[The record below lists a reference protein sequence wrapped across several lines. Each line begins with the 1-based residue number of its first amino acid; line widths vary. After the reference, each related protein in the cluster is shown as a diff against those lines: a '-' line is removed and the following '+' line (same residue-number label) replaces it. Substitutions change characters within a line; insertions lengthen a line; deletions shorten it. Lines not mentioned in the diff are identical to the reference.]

1 MITVLTI
8 DLNRGLEPVDSDALV
23 TDGQVVYASPTRLY
37 VATERWADRFDPTGR
52 PEPAPVTTTIHA
64 FDASDPLRTEYRG
77 SGTVSGHLLNQW
89 SLSEYAGVLRVA
101 STEFPTWWTGA
112 PQTESESFVT
122 TLREQGG
129 ALVQAGR
136 VGGLGKGERVFA
148 VRFIG
153 DQGYVVTF
161 RQVDPLYTLDLSDP
175 ERPRVQGELKI
186 LGYSAYLHPLGGDL
200 LLGVGQ
206 DASEEGQLLGTQM
219 SVFDVADPRAPKL
232 LQRRT
237 LGGWS
242 EAEWDHHAFLY
253 WAPER
258 LAVLPT
264 QTGAAGFR
272 VGRLG
277 IEPVGTVDHATR
289 RALVVRDAL
298 YAVSEAGVQ
307 ASDLRTFAPL
317 GAVQFPQTP

>member
-1 MITVLTI
+1 
-8 DLNRGLEPVDSDALV
+8 
-23 TDGQVVYASPTRLY
+23 
-37 VATERWADRFDPTGR
+37 
-52 PEPAPVTTTIHA
+52 
-64 FDASDPLRTEYRG
+64 
-77 SGTVSGHLLNQW
+77 
-89 SLSEYAGVLRVA
+89 
-101 STEFPTWWTGA
+101 
-112 PQTESESFVT
+112 
-122 TLREQGG
+122 
-129 ALVQAGR
+129 
-136 VGGLGKGERVFA
+136 
-148 VRFIG
+148 
-153 DQGYVVTF
+153 
-161 RQVDPLYTLDLSDP
+161 
-175 ERPRVQGELKI
+175 
-186 LGYSAYLHPLGGDL
+186 
-200 LLGVGQ
+200 
-206 DASEEGQLLGTQM
+206 M